1 MYHILYCIQ
10 ARNPAAIM
18 VPGPGKGFGLFAA
31 LLVFD
36 NLVAGSSVPACL
48 FFLLFSVGVYTVSAL
63 TVATT
68 GPKKS
73 HAWMAASRYA
83 PGAEIALYPHTR
95 ALVDAFVSG
104 EANVIVVPIYN
115 TREGE
120 NKPYFRLF
128 EKIKSGYWIDN
139 IVLPVHISLGG
150 LTAGEKVQELH
161 TLIGNQRVFKQC
173 EEYIANILPEVTL
186 MGVNNV
192 EEAIEAASRENGH
205 GFGALAGEQLLSR
218 LGLHILE
225 RDVAPH
231 NRTRYAVLGPELAVP
246 TGYDATVLITE
257 PLDDRV
263 GMLVD
268 ILGEFTRRGINILD
282 MRSENDIKTQKLQVY
297 IEVEGHIQDDVI
309 TKAVQRIENSVIQQP
324 GCLRL
329 LGSFPRVDMRTKFIK
344 SFGFIGT
351 GAMSGWFADRLENE
365 GYRVLLTGRSTALR
379 PEEMIK
385 QVDVLVICVPISAT
399 VTTIRQYA
407 PLLADGQALILLAG
421 EAETTVKTA
430 LAVTSSG
437 VEVMLVHNL
446 WGPQAAVMKDKNAIV
461 VRTPR
466 SGRFCAEFEAF
477 LYKHGADIYHDSPEK
492 HDLLMGIGQKLPTI
506 ISVALAMT
514 LEMNGITA
522 EDIAGHCTLTS
533 LYPILAMA
541 RVHAQNART
550 YAEIMATSGES
561 RKIVHDF
568 AENLKKVIDKADAS
582 EIRELARLIDCNV
595 EHLSRD
601 FIQARMEQAK
611 AVDEVLGRMI

>member
-1 MYHILYCIQ
+1 M
-10 ARNPAAIM
+10 
-18 VPGPGKGFGLFAA
+18 
-31 LLVFD
+31 
-36 NLVAGSSVPACL
+36 
-48 FFLLFSVGVYTVSAL
+48 
-63 TVATT
+63 ATT

-83 PGAEIALYPHTR
+83 PGAEIALYPHIR
-95 ALVDAFVSG
+95 ALVEAFTVG
-104 EANVIVVPIYN
+104 EAQLIVVPIYN

-128 EKIKSGYWIDN
+128 EKIQSGYWIDN
-139 IVLPVHISLGG
+139 IVLPVQISLSALHPGD
-150 LTAGEKVQELH
+150 ERQDLH
-161 TLIGNQRVFKQC
+161 TLIGSQRVFKQC
-173 EEYIANILPEVTL
+173 EEYLANNLPDVTL
-186 MGVNNV
+186 MGVKNV
-192 EEAIEAASRENGH
+192 EQAISDRRGKTHA
-205 GFGALAGEQLLSR
+205 GFGALEGEELLTD
-218 LGLHILE
+218 LGLPILE

-282 MRSENDIKTQKLQVY
+282 MRSENDIKSQKLQVY
-297 IEVEGHIQDDVI
+297 IEVEGHIQDEVI
-309 TKAVQRIENSVIQQP
+309 TQAVRRIENRVIQQA

-365 GYRVLLTGRSTALR
+365 GYRVLLSGRSTPLR
-379 PEEMIK
+379 PEVMIT

-399 VTTIRQYA
+399 VATIEQYA
-407 PLLADGQALILLAG
+407 PLLEDGKALILLAG
-421 EAETTVKTA
+421 EAESTVKRA
-430 LAVTSSG
+430 LAVTSPA

-446 WGPQAAVMKDKNAIV
+446 WGPQAAAMKDKNAIV

-477 LYKHGADIYHDSPEK
+477 LYKHGADIYHDSSEK

-514 LEMNGITA
+514 LEMNNITA

-550 YAEIMATSGES
+550 YAEIMATAGAS
-561 RKIVHDF
+561 RKIVGDF
-568 AENLKKVIDKADAS
+568 AENLAQVISMADS
-582 EIRELARLIDCNV
+582 TDIKRLSRLIEGNV
-595 EHLSRD
+595 EHLTD
-601 FIQARMEQAK
+601 EFIQARMEQAK
-611 AVDEVLGRMI
+611 AVDEVLGRII